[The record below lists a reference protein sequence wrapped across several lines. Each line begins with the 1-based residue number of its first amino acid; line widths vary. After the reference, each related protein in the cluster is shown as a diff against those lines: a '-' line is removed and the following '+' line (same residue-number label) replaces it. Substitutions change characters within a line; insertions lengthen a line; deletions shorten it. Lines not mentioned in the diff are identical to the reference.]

1 MKIPYHWK
9 KKWLNLLRRW
19 REFRKKANLEFHYV
33 QDDIYEIDKVAHPYL
48 QAFSVLLSILVIAS
62 ILIPLGF
69 KLTPELSQLNERIER
84 WILIGFVGSFA
95 TRLILTSDRSTF
107 LQKRWFEALL
117 SVFSLLILTDIGF
130 SLIGFIDTYILGVG
144 DHKMVFINFLKGY
157 LLLFIVTKFV
167 QFLPELLDRQKN
179 TARFLV
185 YSFLSIIAVGVFLL
199 MLPGA
204 TQDGQGLAFIDAL
217 FTSTSAVC
225 VTGLIVVD
233 TATHFTLFGE
243 LVIMMLIQLGGIG
256 IITFATFLF
265 LFIRGGLGVGQMNTI
280 KGMVA
285 EKNANLVGNTLKRIV
300 GFTFAVEAVGAIAYY
315 LSWEVSFPNQG
326 QRILFSIFHAI
337 SAFCNAGFSLFTNSL
352 ADPLNATNIGINIT
366 TMTLIVLG
374 GLGFTVIWELI
385 RRRVEKGQLR
395 KRLTIHTRTVLVT
408 TALLILVGTGFILWM
423 EWNTTLEGHSF
434 GNKVMLS
441 LFQSITTR
449 TAGFNTVDTGAIGI
463 SATLFMM
470 ALMFIGGSP
479 ASTAGGIKTTTFAV
493 LMRSITMTIKGYNRM
508 EMFNRTIPNST
519 IFRAVT
525 VLLLASSCI
534 GVSTILLSIVE
545 DHAFLDLLFEELSA
559 FATVGLSRGITGDL
573 SPWGKFIIVVSMFL
587 GRVGI
592 LTFMVAFASR
602 MDTHKYKYPE
612 ESIMVS

>member
-9 KKWLNLLRRW
+9 QKWIKLLQRWRSFKKEANLNL
-19 REFRKKANLEFHYV
+19 HYL
-33 QDDIYEIDKVAHPYL
+33 QDDLYEIDKVAKPYFR
-48 QAFSVLLSILVIAS
+48 AFTVLLSLLVIAS
-62 ILIPLGF
+62 ILIPIGF
-69 KLTPELSQLNERIER
+69 ELDPEMRELNQQLEI
-84 WILIGFVGSFA
+84 WVIIGFVLSFVL
-95 TRLILTSDRSTF
+95 RLGFTSDRPAF
-107 LQKRWFEALL
+107 LQNRWFEVIL
-117 SVFSLLILTDIGF
+117 SIFSVLVLTDIGV
-130 SLIGFIDTYILGVG
+130 SLITFIDAYIFGI
-144 DHKMVFINFLKGY
+144 DDPREAFITFLKGY
-157 LLLFIVTKFV
+157 LLLFVIIKFV
-167 QFLPELLDRQKN
+167 QFLPELLDQQKN

-185 YSFLSIIAVGVFLL
+185 YSFLSLIAVGTFLL

-204 TQDGQGLAFIDAL
+204 TQDGLGLQFIDAL

-243 LVIMMLIQLGGIG
+243 LVILTLIQLGGIG
-256 IITFATFLF
+256 IISFATFLF
-265 LFIRGGLGVGQMNTI
+265 LFISGGLGVGQMNTI
-280 KGMVA
+280 KDMVA
-285 EKNANLVGNTLKRIV
+285 EKNTSLVASTLKRVV

-315 LSWEVSFPNQG
+315 ISWEVSFPNQG
-326 QRILFSIFHAI
+326 QRILFSVFHAV

-352 ADPLNATNIGINIT
+352 ADPLNATNMGINIT

-385 RRRVEKGQLR
+385 RKRTDKGR
-395 KRLTIHTRTVLVT
+395 WRSRLSIHTRTVLVT
-408 TALLILVGTGFILWM
+408 TAVLIIAGTGFILWM
-423 EWNTTLEGHSF
+423 EWGNTLRGYSY
-434 GNKVMLS
+434 GNKFMLS

-463 SATLFMM
+463 SATLVMM
-470 ALMFIGGSP
+470 IFMFIGGSP

-493 LMRSITMTIKGYNRM
+493 LMRSISMTIKGYNRM
-508 EMFNRTIPNST
+508 ELFNRTIPNST

-525 VLLLASSCI
+525 VLLLAFSCI
-534 GVSTILLSIVE
+534 SVSTILLSVVE
-545 DHAFLDLLFEELSA
+545 NHAFLDLLFEEISA

-573 SPWGKFIIVVSMFL
+573 SAWGKFIIVVSMFL

-602 MDTHKYKYPE
+602 MDTHKYEYPE
-612 ESIMVS
+612 ETIMVS

>member
-9 KKWLNLLRRW
+9 QKWVELQRRW
-19 REFRKKANLEFHYV
+19 RTFKRKANLEFHYV
-33 QDDIYEIDKVAHPYL
+33 QDDLYEIDKIAVPYL
-48 QAFSVLLSILVIAS
+48 RAFSVLLSILVLVS
-62 ILIPLGF
+62 ILLPIAF
-69 KLTPELSQLNERIER
+69 ELTPELSQLNEQIES
-84 WILIGFVGSFA
+84 WILIGFVVNFGLRFLLTGNRSSFL
-95 TRLILTSDRSTF
+95 R
-107 LQKRWFEALL
+107 KRWFEAFL
-117 SVFSLLILTDIGF
+117 SIFSLIILTDLGLSFINV
-130 SLIGFIDTYILGVG
+130 IDTYFLGMDNPRIAFVR
-144 DHKMVFINFLKGY
+144 FLKGY
-157 LLLFIVTKFV
+157 LLLFVIIKFL
-167 QFLPELLDRQKN
+167 QYLPELLDQQKN

-185 YSFLSIIAVGVFLL
+185 YSFLSLIAVGTFLL

-204 TQDGQGLAFIDAL
+204 TQDGLGLQFIDAL

-243 LVIMMLIQLGGIG
+243 LVILTLIQLGGIG
-256 IITFATFLF
+256 IISFATFLF
-265 LFIRGGLGVGQMNTI
+265 LFISGGLGVGQMNTI

-285 EKNANLVGNTLKRIV
+285 EKNSSLVASTLKRVV

-315 LSWEVSFPNQG
+315 ISWEVSFPNQG
-326 QRILFSIFHAI
+326 QRILFSVFHAI

-352 ADPLNATNIGINIT
+352 ADPANATNLGINIT
-366 TMTLIVLG
+366 TMILIVLG

-385 RRRVEKGQLR
+385 R
-395 KRLTIHTRTVLVT
+395 KRTDKSKWRSRLSIHTRTVLVT
-408 TALLILVGTGFILWM
+408 TAVLIIAGTGFILWM
-423 EWNTTLEGHSF
+423 EWGNTLRGYSY
-434 GNKVMLS
+434 GNKFMLS

-463 SATLFMM
+463 SATLVMM
-470 ALMFIGGSP
+470 IFMFIGGSP

-493 LMRSITMTIKGYNRM
+493 LMRSISMTIKGYNRM
-508 EMFNRTIPNST
+508 ELFKRTIPNST

-525 VLLLASSCI
+525 VLLLAFSCI
-534 GVSTILLSIVE
+534 SVSTILLSVVE
-545 DHAFLDLLFEELSA
+545 DHAFLDLLFEEISA

-573 SPWGKFIIVVSMFL
+573 SAWGKFIIVVSMFL

-602 MDTHKYKYPE
+602 MDTHKYEYPE
-612 ESIMVS
+612 ETIMVS